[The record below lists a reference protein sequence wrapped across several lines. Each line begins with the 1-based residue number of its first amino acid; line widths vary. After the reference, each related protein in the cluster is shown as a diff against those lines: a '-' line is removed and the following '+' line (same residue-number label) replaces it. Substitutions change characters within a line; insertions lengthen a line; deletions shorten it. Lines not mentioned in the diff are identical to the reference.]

1 MQWSGCQCCQ
11 SHCKQCYGKN
21 AKTESTASSGSAKT
35 DDTQAEKTGKVYGPY
50 GTKAKTESTASSSS
64 AKTEDTQVENT
75 DKVYGPY
82 GTKAKEFQR
91 NKESRQKCKAFDER
105 QAAWRHQHPLQA
117 KKWEAKVAIAKK
129 AIAERK
135 AKQTN

>member
-1 MQWSGCQCCQ
+1 M
-11 SHCKQCYGKN
+11 
-21 AKTESTASSGSAKT
+21 
-35 DDTQAEKTGKVYGPY
+35 
-50 GTKAKTESTASSSS
+50 
-64 AKTEDTQVENT
+64 ENT

-117 KKWEAKVAIAKK
+117 KKWEAKVAIAKT
-129 AIAERK
+129 AIAERR